1 MPTMNDSENLQQVFS
16 KFSEDFNTLVSFHN
30 NLLSS
35 KGVDDQYKELLFETL
50 FFRLFRLYENTIG
63 DFFIQYSLMASKHP
77 DQYTCYI
84 SPKDEVH
91 AQKLLAGGLV
101 QSDDTVRLDWAKPNQ
116 VKTKA
121 EIFFSTENPIY
132 IELGANSNSD
142 IIKSAEVIRNYIAHN
157 SPESRKRFTRV
168 ASSFIPSASP
178 DSILSAGVFLMTT
191 PKIGCP
197 RNKEIFMFFANS
209 IYNFFDD
216 TKTFFDEQSEE

>member
-1 MPTMNDSENLQQVFS
+1 M
-16 KFSEDFNTLVSFHN
+16 KR
-30 NLLSS
+30 
-35 KGVDDQYKELLFETL
+35 Y

-121 EIFFSTENPIY
+121 EIFFQYRE
-132 IELGANSNSD
+132 SD
-142 IIKSAEVIRNYIAHN
+142 IY
-157 SPESRKRFTRV
+157 
-168 ASSFIPSASP
+168 
-178 DSILSAGVFLMTT
+178 
-191 PKIGCP
+191 
-197 RNKEIFMFFANS
+197 
-209 IYNFFDD
+209 
-216 TKTFFDEQSEE
+216 

>member
-1 MPTMNDSENLQQVFS
+1 MNDSENLQQVFS

-101 QSDDTVRLDWAKPNQ
+101 QSDDTVRLDWVKPNQ

-121 EIFFSTENPIY
+121 EIFS
-132 IELGANSNSD
+132 
-142 IIKSAEVIRNYIAHN
+142 VQRIRY
-157 SPESRKRFTRV
+157 
-168 ASSFIPSASP
+168 
-178 DSILSAGVFLMTT
+178 ILS
-191 PKIGCP
+191 
-197 RNKEIFMFFANS
+197 
-209 IYNFFDD
+209 
-216 TKTFFDEQSEE
+216 